1 MPRPET
7 VFLPRPR
14 RSSWRHPDKQSQK
27 APEHTAGSVNQRG
40 DAISTRGSPLD
51 IHSYTAV
58 GSYVFKMMQIL
69 SASARNLTQ
78 RGSGIFV
85 NLSIVVVMNYL
96 KTSKSLIIYVLD

>member
-1 MPRPET
+1 
-7 VFLPRPR
+7 
-14 RSSWRHPDKQSQK
+14 
-27 APEHTAGSVNQRG
+27 
-40 DAISTRGSPLD
+40 
-51 IHSYTAV
+51 
-58 GSYVFKMMQIL
+58 MMQIL